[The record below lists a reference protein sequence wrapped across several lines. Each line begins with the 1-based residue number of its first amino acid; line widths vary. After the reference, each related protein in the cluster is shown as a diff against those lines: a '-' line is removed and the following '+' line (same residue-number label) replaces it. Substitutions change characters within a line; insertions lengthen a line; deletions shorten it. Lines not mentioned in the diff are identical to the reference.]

1 MIKYKNIK
9 LKISHKVFQKL
20 QQSLMIRKMS
30 QMDGLTDQVLIKIV
44 KSIDDGEKSVE
55 IKYKTERGLND

>member
-1 MIKYKNIK
+1 
-9 LKISHKVFQKL
+9 
-20 QQSLMIRKMS
+20 MS

-55 IKYKTERGLND
+55 IK

>member
-20 QQSLMIRKMS
+20 QQSLMIKKMS

>member
-1 MIKYKNIK
+1 
-9 LKISHKVFQKL
+9 
-20 QQSLMIRKMS
+20 MIRKMS